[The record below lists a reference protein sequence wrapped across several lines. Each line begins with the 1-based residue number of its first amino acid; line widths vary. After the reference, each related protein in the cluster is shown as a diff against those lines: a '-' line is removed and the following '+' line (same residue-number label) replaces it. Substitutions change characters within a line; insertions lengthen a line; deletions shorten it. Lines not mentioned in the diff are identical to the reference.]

1 MRLNPLAQ
9 KSDKICAKRLWD
21 FLCQGW
27 YNNGYVL
34 VLNVRKYRH
43 KLVENQ
49 YSIKERLKKMKAK
62 AWRLYGAH
70 DARLEDIELECAGE
84 DGIVVEIVTNTICL
98 SDYKGASLGTGH
110 KRVPR
115 DIDTNPIMF
124 GHEVSG
130 IVREVGDKWKS
141 QFRVGQRVG
150 LQPSLNIPGHEL
162 ETVGYAWHT
171 IGGDTTHVYLP
182 SIVMEMG
189 CLLPYDGDAFFKCS
203 LAEPISCIVS
213 AFRTNYHNAFCSHDL
228 EVGIVDKGTMLLMAG
243 CGAMGLGCIDIACH
257 SPEKRPRRLVVTDID
272 DERLT
277 RAAKMFGLSYAEG
290 RASGEINGVEV
301 HFVNTKGMADPVK
314 ELKSFNL
321 ADDERAD
328 NPTSTGGGYDDI
340 FLFAAV
346 PELIT
351 QCSDLLGFGGCLN
364 FFAGPTDQNLMA
376 SFNFYNI
383 HYMMHHIVANSG
395 GDVKDMADSV
405 DWIGKGYLHPEVMI
419 THVGGLDSAAEAT
432 FDLMK
437 VPGGKRLVYTHVLM
451 PMTAIADFRE
461 KGRSD
466 PFFAELDRICSAN
479 NGLWCKEAEEYLLSN
494 APKVEIG
501 EPKEK
506 VIERR
511 IVVK

>member
-1 MRLNPLAQ
+1 
-9 KSDKICAKRLWD
+9 
-21 FLCQGW
+21 
-27 YNNGYVL
+27 
-34 VLNVRKYRH
+34 
-43 KLVENQ
+43 
-49 YSIKERLKKMKAK
+49 MKAK
-62 AWRLYGAH
+62 AWRLYGAR
-70 DARLEDIELECAGE
+70 DARLEDIELEPAGE
-84 DGIVVEIVTNTICL
+84 EGIVVELVTNTICL
-98 SDYKGASLGTGH
+98 SDYKGATLGTGH

-115 DIDTNPIMF
+115 DIATRPTMF

-130 IVREVGDKWKS
+130 IVREVGEKWKG
-141 QFRVGQRVG
+141 QFHVGQHVG

-171 IGGDTTHVYLP
+171 IGGETTHVYLP

-213 AFRTNYHNAFCSHDL
+213 GFRTNYHNAFCSHDL

-272 DERLT
+272 DARMA
-277 RAAKMFGLSYAEG
+277 RAAQIFGLMGNGERG
-290 RASGEINGVEV
+290 TGNREQGVVASGTINGVEV
-301 HFVNTKGMADPVK
+301 HFVNVKDVEDPVTL
-314 ELKSFNL
+314 LKSFNL
-321 ADDERAD
+321 ADDARAD

-340 FLFAAV
+340 FLMAAA
-346 PELIT
+346 PALIT

-364 FFAGPTDQNLMA
+364 FFAGPTDQHLMA
-376 SFNFYNI
+376 SFNFYNV
-383 HYMMHHIVANSG
+383 HYLMHHVVANSG

-432 FDLMK
+432 FDMLK
-437 VPGGKRLVYTHVLM
+437 IPGGKRLVYTHVNM
-451 PMTAIADFRE
+451 PMTAIADFAE
-461 KGRSD
+461 KGKTD
-466 PFFAELDRICSAN
+466 PFYAELDRICSAN
-479 NGLWCKEAEEYLLSN
+479 KGLWCKEAEVYLLAH

-501 EPKEK
+501 EPKELVK
-506 VIERR
+506 ERILR
-511 IVVK
+511 VRS

>member
-1 MRLNPLAQ
+1 
-9 KSDKICAKRLWD
+9 
-21 FLCQGW
+21 
-27 YNNGYVL
+27 
-34 VLNVRKYRH
+34 
-43 KLVENQ
+43 
-49 YSIKERLKKMKAK
+49 MKAK

-290 RASGEINGVEV
+290 RSSGEINGVEV

-321 ADDERAD
+321 ADDARAD

>member
-1 MRLNPLAQ
+1 
-9 KSDKICAKRLWD
+9 
-21 FLCQGW
+21 
-27 YNNGYVL
+27 
-34 VLNVRKYRH
+34 
-43 KLVENQ
+43 
-49 YSIKERLKKMKAK
+49 MKAK

-301 HFVNTKGMADPVK
+301 HFVNTKGRADPVK

-437 VPGGKRLVYTHVLM
+437 VPGGKRLVYTHILM

-479 NGLWCKEAEEYLLSN
+479 NGLWCKEAEEYLLSH

>member
-1 MRLNPLAQ
+1 
-9 KSDKICAKRLWD
+9 
-21 FLCQGW
+21 
-27 YNNGYVL
+27 
-34 VLNVRKYRH
+34 
-43 KLVENQ
+43 
-49 YSIKERLKKMKAK
+49 MKAK
-62 AWRLYGAH
+62 AWRLYGAC
-70 DARLEDIELECAGE
+70 DARLEDIELEAAGE
-84 DGIVVEIVTNTICL
+84 EGVVVELVTNTICL
-98 SDYKGASLGTGH
+98 SDYKGTTLGTGH

-115 DIDTNPIMF
+115 DIATRPTMF

-130 IVREVGDKWKS
+130 IVREVGTKWKD
-141 QFRVGQRVG
+141 QFHVGQHVG

-171 IGGDTTHVYLP
+171 IGGETTHVYLP

-213 AFRTNYHNAFCSHDL
+213 GFRTNYHNAFCSHDL

-257 SPEKRPRRLVVTDID
+257 SPEKRPRRVVVTDID
-272 DERLT
+272 DARIA
-277 RAAKMFGLSYAEG
+277 RAARMFGLSYAEG
-290 RASGEINGVEV
+290 RADGEVNGVAV
-301 HFVNTKGMADPVK
+301 HFINTKGLSDPVAT
-314 ELKSFNL
+314 LKAYNL
-321 ADDERAD
+321 ADDARAD

-346 PELIT
+346 PALIT

-364 FFAGPTDQNLMA
+364 FFAGPTDQHLMA
-376 SFNFYNI
+376 PFNFYNV
-383 HYMMHHIVANSG
+383 HDLMHHVVANSG

-419 THVGGLDSAAEAT
+419 THVGGLDSAFGAT
-432 FDLMK
+432 LEMTK
-437 VPGGKRLVYTHVLM
+437 VPGGKRLVYTHVNM
-451 PMTAIADFRE
+451 PMTAIEDFAE
-461 KGRSD
+461 KGKAD

-479 NGLWCKEAEEYLLSN
+479 NGLWCKAAEDYLLAH

-501 EPKEK
+501 EPKELVK
-506 VIERR
+506 ERIIR
-511 IVVK
+511 LG